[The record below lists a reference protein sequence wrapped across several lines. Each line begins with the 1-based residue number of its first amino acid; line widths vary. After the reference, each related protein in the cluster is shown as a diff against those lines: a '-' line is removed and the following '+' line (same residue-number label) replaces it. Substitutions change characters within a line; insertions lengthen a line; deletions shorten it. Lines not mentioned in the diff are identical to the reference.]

1 MKRCSTCDDWNNGK
15 GTKQCLSCSVYKHFC
30 IESTPRAKIAIDI
43 VPAAIMVEFA
53 DTSDEMPCVLEAI
66 QHLPDDLAMIITSRY
81 VGGISPRSLAAI
93 LKTSER
99 QIYRR
104 EALALSQI
112 KKMLRN
118 EINEFKEND
127 VR

>member
-1 MKRCSTCDDWNNGK
+1 MKRCSTCDNWNSGK
-15 GTKQCLSCSVYKHFC
+15 GAKYCLSCSVYKHYC
-30 IESTPRAKIAIDI
+30 IKSTPRPKVTIDI

-53 DTSDEMPCVLEAI
+53 DTSDEMPCVLSAI
-66 QHLPDDLAMIITSRY
+66 QHLPDDLSMILTSRY
-81 VGGISPRSLAAI
+81 VGGISHRSLAAM

-99 QIYRR
+99 QIYRK

-118 EINEFKEND
+118 EISEFKANIAK
-127 VR
+127 